1 MLLFLKIHLAGMAV
15 LMAAI
20 GLNLLANIL
29 GLSTWYDFLG
39 AASQQGLM
47 AALRR
52 LSVLD
57 TLFLIVLY
65 PFLLGLAAYLP
76 FTIAGLAGR

>member
-1 MLLFLKIHLAGMAV
+1 MLVLLRIYLAGMAV
-15 LMAAI
+15 LLAAI
-20 GLNLLANIL
+20 GLNLLANFM

-39 AASQQGLM
+39 TVSEQGLM

-52 LSVLD
+52 LSALD
-57 TLFLIVLY
+57 YLFLIVLY

-76 FTIAGLAGR
+76 FSIAGLAGR

>member
-1 MLLFLKIHLAGMAV
+1 MLTLLKIYLAGMAV
-15 LMAAI
+15 LVAAI
-20 GLNLLANIL
+20 GLNLLANLL

-39 AASQQGLM
+39 TVSQQGLM

-57 TLFLIVLY
+57 YLFLIVLY

-76 FTIAGLAGR
+76 FSIAALAGR

>member
-1 MLLFLKIHLAGMAV
+1 MLLLMKIYLAGMAV
-15 LMAAI
+15 LVAAI
-20 GLNLLANIL
+20 GLNLLANLL

-39 AASQQGLM
+39 AVSQEGLM

-57 TLFLIVLY
+57 YLFLIVVY
-65 PFLLGLAAYLP
+65 PFLLGLAAYIP
-76 FTIAGLAGR
+76 FSIAALAGR

>member
-1 MLLFLKIHLAGMAV
+1 MLTLLKIYLAGMAV
-15 LMAAI
+15 LVAAI
-20 GLNLLANIL
+20 GLNLLANLL

-39 AASQQGLM
+39 TVSQQGLM

-57 TLFLIVLY
+57 YLFLIVLY

-76 FTIAGLAGR
+76 FSIVALAGR